1 MAAERGTCCCSL
13 PEEIWLH
20 IVTYLDAVKDVLS
33 LACTCKRLSEL
44 TNENIIWRRR
54 FKVDNSQLLSLPS
67 MSYVVKSN
75 SDTRENLDEE
85 SGIWKKLYFKAS
97 HALSFEHR
105 HCPRVLSGLAGERL
119 CAEFRVVPNS
129 SAARAN
135 NIRFDDRAP
144 VKQSVEI
151 WVKLNGKKPD
161 GIIVGCQSESASSYR
176 WPKFHWQI
184 LHVGPDGCIRGSL
197 EPYKFMKGPCI
208 NDGKWHHIALS
219 ASSDWQCMFVDG
231 HVVCSINFGIGHE
244 LHRHH
249 MRYSQLGNGV
259 ISYGSCTPWGGDAM
273 PPGYCGWYPFHG
285 LVREVRI
292 WSGVLTESDVRRN
305 MYLQRIDLVQRALTK
320 RNKCTL
326 IGYWPMNRLVSGTW
340 PWQGS
345 LVTCTSHLEAHREK
359 TVQLR
364 IIFST
369 LP

>member
-1 MAAERGTCCCSL
+1 MSWINSSKTGKSLVNWNCSVETFASPLVCWPVSWRQVSKYVNTKMAAKIGTCCCNL

-67 MSYVVKSN
+67 MSYIVKSN

-105 HCPRVLSGLAGERL
+105 QCPRVLNGLAGERL

-161 GIIVGCQSESASSYR
+161 GVIIGCQSESARCVQRFIFDGMQEES
-176 WPKFHWQI
+176 PKF
-184 LHVGPDGCIRGSL
+184 SL
-197 EPYKFMKGPCI
+197 
-208 NDGKWHHIALS
+208 
-219 ASSDWQCMFVDG
+219 
-231 HVVCSINFGIGHE
+231 
-244 LHRHH
+244 
-249 MRYSQLGNGV
+249 
-259 ISYGSCTPWGGDAM
+259 
-273 PPGYCGWYPFHG
+273 
-285 LVREVRI
+285 
-292 WSGVLTESDVRRN
+292 
-305 MYLQRIDLVQRALTK
+305 
-320 RNKCTL
+320 
-326 IGYWPMNRLVSGTW
+326 
-340 PWQGS
+340 
-345 LVTCTSHLEAHREK
+345 
-359 TVQLR
+359 
-364 IIFST
+364 
-369 LP
+369 